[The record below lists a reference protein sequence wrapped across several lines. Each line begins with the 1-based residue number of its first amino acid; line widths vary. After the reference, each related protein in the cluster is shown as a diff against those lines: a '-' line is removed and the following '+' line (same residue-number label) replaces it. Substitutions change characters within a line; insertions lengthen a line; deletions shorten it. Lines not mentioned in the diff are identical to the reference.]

1 MSEKV
6 YLPITYDE
14 LLKKSEAFDELFN
27 PDIDTEHHYKMRVEL
42 KKRIIEALFNWDV
55 MKHDCKLTY
64 KEWCYLNNMI
74 LSDEIQGGNNETK

>member
-14 LLKKSEAFDELFN
+14 LLKQSKEFQDLFH
-27 PDIDTEHHYKMRVEL
+27 PEIDTEYHYKLRVEL
-42 KKRIIEALFNWDV
+42 KKHVIESLFNWDV
-55 MKHDCKLTY
+55 NNHDCKLTY

-74 LSDEIQGGNNETK
+74 LSDEIQGGNK